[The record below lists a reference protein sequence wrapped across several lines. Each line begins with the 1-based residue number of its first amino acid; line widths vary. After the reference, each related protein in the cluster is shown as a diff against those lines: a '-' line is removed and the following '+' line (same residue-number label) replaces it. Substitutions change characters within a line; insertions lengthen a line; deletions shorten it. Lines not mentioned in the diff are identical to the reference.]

1 MAEFDV
7 LSYLE
12 NCSFFYILLF
22 YIMLCFI
29 LSTVFRD
36 AHNTASLDFPTVF
49 IAFSKMEER
58 NLKIRGVLTY
68 FTAEEF
74 SVPNLRNMDLASV
87 SHLVYQFR
95 IVNPTHLATQP
106 HHLNNLTVTILT
118 EFEHFRDIIS
128 FISILQPS
136 STREMFSKSKRF
148 SLRGTLDS
156 QITTLSVMRIS
167 DPAKSMLLYKLG
179 DDLVQLAQTG
189 QLRKIVQ
196 YVNTTDDDDILFYF
210 VVKMMH
216 SALINGHLMIATFII
231 DQGYPLHNPIIPN
244 SLLDAINVVDDSLAL
259 TIIEF
264 LVLANGMDIN
274 SQVLVLE

>member
-1 MAEFDV
+1 
-7 LSYLE
+7 
-12 NCSFFYILLF
+12 
-22 YIMLCFI
+22 
-29 LSTVFRD
+29 
-36 AHNTASLDFPTVF
+36 
-49 IAFSKMEER
+49 
-58 NLKIRGVLTY
+58 
-68 FTAEEF
+68 
-74 SVPNLRNMDLASV
+74 
-87 SHLVYQFR
+87 
-95 IVNPTHLATQP
+95 
-106 HHLNNLTVTILT
+106 
-118 EFEHFRDIIS
+118 
-128 FISILQPS
+128 
-136 STREMFSKSKRF
+136 MFSKSKRF
-148 SLRGTLDS
+148 NLRGTLDS
-156 QITTLSVMRIS
+156 QIAILTVMRIS

-179 DDLVQLAQTG
+179 DDLVQLARTG